1 MSTNELTKKIRELK
15 ELQALIEQAQAE
27 AEAIKDDLKA
37 YMIDNDTDEM
47 NVDVFKIRYA
57 VVKGSRFDTAAFKRT
72 HADLYAQYT
81 RQTET
86 RRFTVA

>member
-1 MSTNELTKKIRELK
+1 MSTNELTKKIRALK

-57 VVKGSRFDTAAFKRT
+57 VVKGSRFDTAAFKKT

>member
-57 VVKGSRFDTAAFKRT
+57 VVKGSRFDTEAFKRT